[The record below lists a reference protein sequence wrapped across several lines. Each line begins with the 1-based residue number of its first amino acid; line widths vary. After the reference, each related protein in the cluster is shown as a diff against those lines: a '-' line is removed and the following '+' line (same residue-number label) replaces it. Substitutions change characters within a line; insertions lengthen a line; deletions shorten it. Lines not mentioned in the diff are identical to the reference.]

1 MIINLLIKI
10 VFWGLLFYLLLDR
23 FFRSNDK
30 KLKRAIGKSPGL
42 DLRKGVGLLGTRF
55 TKYFNRKGVE
65 KTLKQ
70 AGNPWSL
77 SVEGFIGLKIISPF
91 AMALVQLYLNSGLY
105 YLLFVSF
112 LCFFLPDLLLIL
124 ITRDRKREIKKEL
137 PDVVDI
143 FESAVG
149 SGIDVG
155 TAFSLAADYVTGK
168 EFKKELSLLSAK
180 YTITKDKEQALM
192 DFQERINMYDTDLVV
207 LALMQDTRTGKA
219 QEMLESLALIQ
230 ANNLV
235 GVVERNAK
243 AVEYRVS
250 MVCSLIA
257 VSLALMIFYPYFA
270 VLSSGMN
277 DIFR

>member
-10 VFWGLLFYLLLDR
+10 AFFSLLFYLLLDR
-23 FFRSNDK
+23 FFLLNDK
-30 KLKRAIGKSPGL
+30 KLKQAIGKSSGL
-42 DLRKGVGLLGTRF
+42 DLRKGVDLLGTRF

-65 KTLKQ
+65 IAQKQ

-77 SVEGFIGLKIISPF
+77 SAEGFIGLKIVLPV
-91 AMALVQLYLNSGLY
+91 AMALVQLYLSSVLY
-105 YLLFVSF
+105 YLVLVSF

-124 ITRDRKREIKKEL
+124 ITRERKREIKKEL

-168 EFKKELSLLSAK
+168 EFKKELSLLAAQ
-180 YTITKDKEQALM
+180 YTVTKDKEQALM

-207 LALMQDTRTGKA
+207 LALIQDTRTGKA

-250 MVCSLIA
+250 MVCSAIA

>member
-10 VFWGLLFYLLLDR
+10 AFFSLLFYILLDW
-23 FFRSNDK
+23 FFLWNDK
-30 KLKRAIGKSPGL
+30 KLKQALGKSPGL
-42 DLRKGVGLLGTRF
+42 DLRKGVGLLGTKF

-65 KTLKQ
+65 KALKQ
-70 AGNPWSL
+70 AGDPWSL
-77 SVEGFIGLKIISPF
+77 SAEGFIGLKIILPF
-91 AMALVQLYLNSGLY
+91 AMALVQFYLNSGLY
-105 YLLFVSF
+105 YLFFVSF
-112 LCFFLPDLLLIL
+112 LCFFLPDLLLII
-124 ITRDRKREIKKEL
+124 ITRERRRMIKKEL

-155 TAFSLAADYVTGK
+155 TAFSLAADYVIGK
-168 EFKKELSLLSAK
+168 EFKKELSLLAAK
-180 YTITKDKEQALM
+180 YAVTKDKEQALT

-235 GVVERNAK
+235 GIVERSTK

-250 MVCSLIA
+250 MVCTAIA